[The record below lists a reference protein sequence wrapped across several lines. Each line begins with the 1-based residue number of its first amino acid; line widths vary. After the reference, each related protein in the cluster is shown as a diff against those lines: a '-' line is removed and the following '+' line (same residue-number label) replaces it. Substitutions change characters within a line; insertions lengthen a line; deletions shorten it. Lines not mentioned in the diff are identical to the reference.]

1 MQSRLTKR
9 QLRETRAGYLF
20 ILPNLA
26 GFLVFTLFPVG
37 FSLVLSFMNWNLT
50 DFSFAGLQNYIEIF
64 TRDELFFKVL
74 SNTLYYMI
82 LCIPAGFALALIL
95 ALALNQ
101 GLKGTVF
108 FRSVFFLP
116 IVISFIASSM
126 IWGFMLNKEFGLV
139 NYILFKFFKT
149 PEIAWLTDE
158 RFSMPAVVLV
168 ALWHDTGYNMTIML
182 AGLQTIP
189 RQLYEAADIDGA
201 GKWQKFRKVTL
212 PMLYPT
218 LFFMTVMAI
227 IGTFQVFDVIYALTS
242 GGPFNS
248 TRTYVMYLYTQG
260 FGSFRMGYASAL
272 AWIMFVIIFIFTLIQ
287 FKFQR
292 DDVMY

>member
-1 MQSRLTKR
+1 MQNKLTKR

-37 FSLVLSFMNWNLT
+37 FSLVLSFMHWNLT
-50 DFSFAGLQNYIEIF
+50 EFSFAGLENYIEIF

-74 SNTLYYMI
+74 GNTFYYML
-82 LCIPAGFALALIL
+82 LCIPAGFALALVL

-101 GLKGTVF
+101 GLKGTIF
-108 FRSVFFLP
+108 FRSLFFLP

-139 NYILFKFFKT
+139 NYILFRLFKT
-149 PEIAWLTDE
+149 PEIAWLADE

-201 GKWQKFRKVTL
+201 GRWQKFRKVTL

-227 IGTFQVFDVIYALTS
+227 IGTFQVFDVIYALTG

-272 AWIMFVIIFIFTLIQ
+272 AWIMFVIIFVFTLIQ

>member
-1 MQSRLTKR
+1 MRNSLTKR
-9 QLRETRAGYLF
+9 QLRETRVGYLF
-20 ILPNLA
+20 ILPNLI

-37 FSLVLSFMNWNLT
+37 FSFVLSFMHWNLT
-50 DFSFAGLQNYIEIF
+50 EFSFAGLENYIEIF

-74 SNTLYYMI
+74 GNTFYYML

-101 GLKGTVF
+101 GLKGTIF
-108 FRSVFFLP
+108 FRSIFFLP

-139 NYILFKFFKT
+139 NYILFKLFKT
-149 PEIAWLTDE
+149 PEIAWLADE

-201 GKWQKFRKVTL
+201 GRWQKFRKVTL

-272 AWIMFVIIFIFTLIQ
+272 AWIMFVIIFVFTLIQ